1 MNERESFD
9 LRDEYA
15 ETPEATVMRPR
26 AVESPLPTEAGKRAP
41 HFSEEENDEQFTAP
55 PQTRSSQDALAEA
68 AQSPGVR
75 RAVNILRSV
84 LPLAQRLLPLLD
96 GNIGTT
102 VSNFIAPRPQP
113 TAPQP
118 PAKLDLAAIEDSLAG
133 LRSQQRSLRLQ
144 VTEQN
149 ASLRRIEDQLEKMRE
164 ATNRNTLE
172 QQELLE
178 DLRSFG
184 KKVKIVVIFA
194 LVLAA
199 AGFGITLVL
208 FLRLNNVIH

>member
-9 LRDEYA
+9 LREEYA

-26 AVESPLPTEAGKRAP
+26 AEESPLSIEACQRAP
-41 HFSEEENDEQFTAP
+41 HSSEEENAEQFTSP
-55 PQTRSSQDALAEA
+55 PQTRASQDALAEA

-113 TAPQP
+113 KAPQP
-118 PAKLDLAAIEDSLAG
+118 SGEVDLAPIEDSLAR

-144 VTEQN
+144 VTEQS
-149 ASLRRIEDQLEKMRE
+149 ASLKRVEDQLEKVRE
-164 ATNRNTLE
+164 ATNRNTQE

-178 DLRSFG
+178 DLKSFG